1 MKIENIFKLLK
12 DNWQIIGG
20 AITGGAITVLVFI
33 GEIIF
38 ENSVSKAKT
47 GIEYSLEDIKEQRKK
62 IIREVCIKTIAIG
75 LFVIIVAI
83 LLPNIVMER
92 NNIRNTDVLIDSSI
106 VFWSGILCIVLCNR
120 RFKTFIL
127 LIIIQLFIWMSL
139 KDIMVIFIMYMI
151 VYGMIYFLGLSDK
164 ITILEKFV
172 VILISIFFKLLGL
185 VNPNKKSEYITISER
200 YKSRE
205 IDKVTI
211 SFLKLI
217 GTMYV
222 CIGMCLMLACI
233 RSNISNILIV
243 VIILYLFCYIANKI
257 YVISCL
263 RDNVAKIYYEDSNKQ
278 KVYIYRRVN
287 SQYLCGYKKYLK
299 SNNYE
304 FYEDI
309 KELERSISNN
319 IDSSLKGEINK
330 KISQIKEYG
339 EYSCSIKEKVK
350 IITSSIEL
358 KKEEEKFEYINSI
371 LDTLLCDLKEYT
383 KTTLVKEDDIIGKEL
398 FVVVDKD

>member
-1 MKIENIFKLLK
+1 MKTENIFKLLK
-12 DNWQIIGG
+12 DNWQIIVS
-20 AITGGAITVLVFI
+20 AITVLVFI
-33 GEIIF
+33 GKIIF
-38 ENSVSKAKT
+38 EDSVSKAKT
-47 GIEYSLEDIKEQRKK
+47 GIEYSLEDIKEQRNK
-62 IIREVCIKTIAIG
+62 IIREVCIKTISIG
-75 LFVIIVAI
+75 LFVIIIIVAI

-127 LIIIQLFIWMSL
+127 LISIQLFIWMNL

-151 VYGMIYFLGLSDK
+151 VYGMIYFLELSDK

-185 VNPNKKSEYITISER
+185 VNPNKKSEYITKSER

-217 GTMYV
+217 GTIYV

-243 VIILYLFCYIANKI
+243 VIILCLFCYIANKI
-257 YVISCL
+257 YGISCL

-358 KKEEEKFEYINSI
+358 KKEEEKFGYINII

>member
-20 AITGGAITVLVFI
+20 AITVLVFI
-33 GEIIF
+33 GKIIF

-75 LFVIIVAI
+75 LFVIIIIVAI

-106 VFWSGILCIVLCNR
+106 FFWLGILCIVLCNR

-127 LIIIQLFIWMSL
+127 LIIIQLFIWMNL
-139 KDIMVIFIMYMI
+139 KDIMGIFIMYMI
-151 VYGMIYFLGLSDK
+151 VYGIIYSLELSDK

-172 VILISIFFKLLGL
+172 VIPISIFFKLLGL
-185 VNPNKKSEYITISER
+185 VNPNKKSEYKTISER

-217 GTMYV
+217 GTIYV
-222 CIGMCLMLACI
+222 CIGMCLVLACI
-233 RSNISNILIV
+233 KSNILIV
-243 VIILYLFCYIANKI
+243 VIILYLFYYIANKI

-358 KKEEEKFEYINSI
+358 KKEEEKFEYINII
-371 LDTLLCDLKEYT
+371 LDTLLCDLKEYA
-383 KTTLVKEDDIIGKEL
+383 KTTLVKEDDISGKEL

>member
-12 DNWQIIGG
+12 DNWQIIVS
-20 AITGGAITVLVFI
+20 AITVLVFI
-33 GEIIF
+33 GKIIF
-38 ENSVSKAKT
+38 EDSVSKAKT
-47 GIEYSLEDIKEQRKK
+47 GIEYSLEDIKEQRNK
-62 IIREVCIKTIAIG
+62 IIREVCIKTISIG
-75 LFVIIVAI
+75 LFVIIIIVAI
-83 LLPNIVMER
+83 LLLNIVMER

-106 VFWSGILCIVLCNR
+106 FFWLGILCIVLCNR

-127 LIIIQLFIWMSL
+127 LIIIQLFIWMNL
-139 KDIMVIFIMYMI
+139 KDIMGIFIMYMI
-151 VYGMIYFLGLSDK
+151 VYGIIYFLELSDK

-172 VILISIFFKLLGL
+172 VIPISIFFKLLGL
-185 VNPNKKSEYITISER
+185 VNPNKKSEYKTISER

-217 GTMYV
+217 GTIYV
-222 CIGMCLMLACI
+222 CIGMCLVLACI
-233 RSNISNILIV
+233 KSNILIV

-358 KKEEEKFEYINSI
+358 KKEEEKFGYINII

>member
-20 AITGGAITVLVFI
+20 AITVLVFI
-33 GEIIF
+33 GKIIF
-38 ENSVSKAKT
+38 EDSVSKAKT
-47 GIEYSLEDIKEQRKK
+47 GIEYSLEDIKEQRNK
-62 IIREVCIKTIAIG
+62 IIREVCIKTISIG
-75 LFVIIVAI
+75 LFVIIIIVAI
-83 LLPNIVMER
+83 LLLNIVMER

-106 VFWSGILCIVLCNR
+106 FFWLGILCIVLCNR

-127 LIIIQLFIWMSL
+127 LISIQLFIWMNL
-139 KDIMVIFIMYMI
+139 KDIMGIFRMYIIVCVILYS
-151 VYGMIYFLGLSDK
+151 LELSDK

-172 VILISIFFKLLGL
+172 VIPISIFFKLLGL
-185 VNPNKKSEYITISER
+185 VNPNKKSEYKTISER

-217 GTMYV
+217 GTIYV
-222 CIGMCLMLACI
+222 CIGMCLVLACI
-233 RSNISNILIV
+233 KSNILIV
-243 VIILYLFCYIANKI
+243 VIILYLFYYIANKI
-257 YVISCL
+257 YGISCL

-358 KKEEEKFEYINSI
+358 KKEEEKFGYINII

-383 KTTLVKEDDIIGKEL
+383 KTTLVKEDDISGKEL

>member
-12 DNWQIIGG
+12 DNWQIIVS
-20 AITGGAITVLVFI
+20 AITVLVFI
-33 GEIIF
+33 GKIIF
-38 ENSVSKAKT
+38 EDSVSKAKT
-47 GIEYSLEDIKEQRKK
+47 GIEYSLEDIKEQRNK
-62 IIREVCIKTIAIG
+62 IIREVCIKTISIG
-75 LFVIIVAI
+75 LFVIIIIVAI
-83 LLPNIVMER
+83 LLLNIVMER

-106 VFWSGILCIVLCNR
+106 FFWLGILCIVLCNR

-127 LIIIQLFIWMSL
+127 LIIIQLFIWMNL
-139 KDIMVIFIMYMI
+139 KDIMGIFIMYMI
-151 VYGMIYFLGLSDK
+151 VYGIIYFLELSDK

-172 VILISIFFKLLGL
+172 VIPISIFFKLLGL
-185 VNPNKKSEYITISER
+185 VNPNKKSEYKTISER

-211 SFLKLI
+211 SFFKLI
-217 GTMYV
+217 GTIYV

-233 RSNISNILIV
+233 RSNILIV
-243 VIILYLFCYIANKI
+243 VILYLFYYIANKI
-257 YVISCL
+257 YGVSCL
-263 RDNVAKIYYEDSNKQ
+263 RNNVAKIYYEDSNKQ

-358 KKEEEKFEYINSI
+358 KKEEEKFEYINII

-383 KTTLVKEDDIIGKEL
+383 KTTLVKEDDISGKEL

>member
-33 GEIIF
+33 GKIIF

-75 LFVIIVAI
+75 LFVIIIIVVI
-83 LLPNIVMER
+83 LLLNIVMER

-127 LIIIQLFIWMSL
+127 LIIIQLFIWMNL
-139 KDIMVIFIMYMI
+139 KGIMGIFIMYII
-151 VYGMIYFLGLSDK
+151 VYVIIYPLELSDK

-172 VILISIFFKLLGL
+172 VIPISIFFKLLGL
-185 VNPNKKSEYITISER
+185 VNPNKKSEYITKSER

-211 SFLKLI
+211 SFFKFI
-217 GTMYV
+217 GTVYV
-222 CIGMCLMLACI
+222 CIGMYLVLTCI
-233 RSNISNILIV
+233 RSNISNILIF
-243 VIILYLFCYIANKI
+243 VIILWPFYCIASKI
-257 YVISCL
+257 YGISCL

-350 IITSSIEL
+350 I
-358 KKEEEKFEYINSI
+358 FN
-371 LDTLLCDLKEYT
+371 
-383 KTTLVKEDDIIGKEL
+383 
-398 FVVVDKD
+398 

>member
-12 DNWQIIGG
+12 DNWQIIGSV
-20 AITGGAITVLVFI
+20 ITVLVL
-33 GEIIF
+33 IIKIIY
-38 ENSVSKAKT
+38 ESLLSKAKT

-62 IIREVCIKTIAIG
+62 IILEVCIKTIG

-83 LLPNIVMER
+83 VAILLLDIVMKR

-106 VFWSGILCIVLCNR
+106 FFWLGILCIVLCNR
-120 RFKTFIL
+120 KFKTFIL
-127 LIIIQLFIWMSL
+127 LISIQLFIWMNL
-139 KDIMVIFIMYMI
+139 KDIMGIFIMYMI
-151 VYGMIYFLGLSDK
+151 VYGIIYSLELSDK

-172 VILISIFFKLLGL
+172 VVLISISFKLLGL
-185 VNPNKKSEYITISER
+185 VNPNKKSEYITRSER

-211 SFLKLI
+211 SFFKLI
-217 GTMYV
+217 GTIYV

-233 RSNISNILIV
+233 RSNILIV
-243 VIILYLFCYIANKI
+243 VILYLFYYIANKI
-257 YVISCL
+257 YGVSCL
-263 RDNVAKIYYEDSNKQ
+263 RNNVAKIYYEDSNKQ

-358 KKEEEKFEYINSI
+358 KKEEEKFEYINII
-371 LDTLLCDLKEYT
+371 LDMLLCDLKEYT

>member
-1 MKIENIFKLLK
+1 MKTENIFKLLK
-12 DNWQIIGG
+12 DNWQIIVS
-20 AITGGAITVLVFI
+20 AITVLVFI
-33 GEIIF
+33 GKIIF
-38 ENSVSKAKT
+38 EDSVSKAKT
-47 GIEYSLEDIKEQRKK
+47 GIEYSLEDIKEQRNK
-62 IIREVCIKTIAIG
+62 IIREVCIKTISIG
-75 LFVIIVAI
+75 LFVIIIIVAI
-83 LLPNIVMER
+83 LLLNIVMER

-106 VFWSGILCIVLCNR
+106 FFWLGILCIVLCNR

-127 LIIIQLFIWMSL
+127 LIIIQLFIWMNL
-139 KDIMVIFIMYMI
+139 KDIMGIFIMYMI
-151 VYGMIYFLGLSDK
+151 VYGIIYSLELSDK

-172 VILISIFFKLLGL
+172 VILISISFKLLGL
-185 VNPNKKSEYITISER
+185 VNPNKKSEYITRSER

-217 GTMYV
+217 GTIYV
-222 CIGMCLMLACI
+222 CIGMCLVLACI
-233 RSNISNILIV
+233 KSNISIV
-243 VIILYLFCYIANKI
+243 VIILYLFYYIANKI
-257 YVISCL
+257 YGISCL

-358 KKEEEKFEYINSI
+358 KKEEEKFGYINII

-383 KTTLVKEDDIIGKEL
+383 KTTLVKEDDISGKEL

>member
-33 GEIIF
+33 GKIIF

-62 IIREVCIKTIAIG
+62 IILEVCIKTIG

-83 LLPNIVMER
+83 VSILLLDIVMKR

-127 LIIIQLFIWMSL
+127 LIIIIQLFIWMNL
-139 KDIMVIFIMYMI
+139 KGIMGVFIMYMI
-151 VYGMIYFLGLSDK
+151 VYGMIYFLELSDK

-185 VNPNKKSEYITISER
+185 VNPNKKSEYITKSER

-211 SFLKLI
+211 SFFKLI
-217 GTMYV
+217 GTIYV
-222 CIGMCLMLACI
+222 CIGMCLMLTCI

-243 VIILYLFCYIANKI
+243 VIILCLFCYIANKI
-257 YVISCL
+257 YGVSCL
-263 RDNVAKIYYEDSNKQ
+263 RDNVDKIYYEDSNKQ

-309 KELERSISNN
+309 KELEKNWR
-319 IDSSLKGEINK
+319 E
-330 KISQIKEYG
+330 
-339 EYSCSIKEKVK
+339 V
-350 IITSSIEL
+350 
-358 KKEEEKFEYINSI
+358 
-371 LDTLLCDLKEYT
+371 
-383 KTTLVKEDDIIGKEL
+383 
-398 FVVVDKD
+398 

>member
-12 DNWQIIGG
+12 DNWQIIVS
-20 AITGGAITVLVFI
+20 AITVLVFI
-33 GEIIF
+33 GKIIF
-38 ENSVSKAKT
+38 EDSVSKAKT
-47 GIEYSLEDIKEQRKK
+47 GIEYSLEDIKEQRNK
-62 IIREVCIKTIAIG
+62 IIREVCIKTISIG
-75 LFVIIVAI
+75 LFVIIIIVAI
-83 LLPNIVMER
+83 LLLNIVMER

-106 VFWSGILCIVLCNR
+106 FFWLGILCIVLCNR

-127 LIIIQLFIWMSL
+127 LIIIQLFIWMNL
-139 KDIMVIFIMYMI
+139 KDIMGIFIMYMI
-151 VYGMIYFLGLSDK
+151 VYGIIYFLELSDK

-172 VILISIFFKLLGL
+172 VILISISFKLLGL
-185 VNPNKKSEYITISER
+185 VNPNKKSEYITRSER

-217 GTMYV
+217 GTIYV
-222 CIGMCLMLACI
+222 CIGMCLVLACI
-233 RSNISNILIV
+233 KSNILIV
-243 VIILYLFCYIANKI
+243 VIILYLFYYIANKI
-257 YVISCL
+257 YGISCL

-358 KKEEEKFEYINSI
+358 KKEEEKFEYINII

>member
-1 MKIENIFKLLK
+1 
-12 DNWQIIGG
+12 
-20 AITGGAITVLVFI
+20 
-33 GEIIF
+33 
-38 ENSVSKAKT
+38 
-47 GIEYSLEDIKEQRKK
+47 
-62 IIREVCIKTIAIG
+62 
-75 LFVIIVAI
+75 
-83 LLPNIVMER
+83 
-92 NNIRNTDVLIDSSI
+92 
-106 VFWSGILCIVLCNR
+106 
-120 RFKTFIL
+120 
-127 LIIIQLFIWMSL
+127 
-139 KDIMVIFIMYMI
+139 MYMI
-151 VYGMIYFLGLSDK
+151 VYGIIYSLELSDK

-172 VILISIFFKLLGL
+172 VILISISFKLLGL
-185 VNPNKKSEYITISER
+185 VNPNKKSEYITRSER

-217 GTMYV
+217 GTIYV
-222 CIGMCLMLACI
+222 CIGMCLVLACI
-233 RSNISNILIV
+233 KSNILIV
-243 VIILYLFCYIANKI
+243 VIILYLFYYIANKI
-257 YVISCL
+257 YGISCL

-358 KKEEEKFEYINSI
+358 KKEEEKFEYINII

-383 KTTLVKEDDIIGKEL
+383 KTTLVKEDDISGKEL

>member
-1 MKIENIFKLLK
+1 MEIENIFKLLK
-12 DNWQIIGG
+12 DNWQIIVS
-20 AITGGAITVLVFI
+20 AITVLVFI
-33 GEIIF
+33 GKIIF
-38 ENSVSKAKT
+38 EDSVSKAKT
-47 GIEYSLEDIKEQRKK
+47 GIEYSLEDIKEQKNK

-75 LFVIIVAI
+75 LFVIIIIVAI
-83 LLPNIVMER
+83 LLLNIVMER

-106 VFWSGILCIVLCNR
+106 FFWLGILCIVLCNR

-127 LIIIQLFIWMSL
+127 LIIIQLFIWMNL
-139 KDIMVIFIMYMI
+139 KDITGIFIIYII
-151 VYGMIYFLGLSDK
+151 VCVILYPLELSDK

-172 VILISIFFKLLGL
+172 VIPISIFFKLLGL
-185 VNPNKKSEYITISER
+185 VNPNKKFEYTTISER

-217 GTMYV
+217 GTIYV
-222 CIGMCLMLACI
+222 CIGMCLVLACI
-233 RSNISNILIV
+233 RSNILIV
-243 VIILYLFCYIANKI
+243 VIILYLFYYIANKI
-257 YVISCL
+257 YGISCL

-339 EYSCSIKEKVK
+339 EYSYSIKEKVK

-358 KKEEEKFEYINSI
+358 KKEEEKFEYINII

>member
-12 DNWQIIGG
+12 DNWQIIVS
-20 AITGGAITVLVFI
+20 AITVLVFI
-33 GEIIF
+33 GKIIF
-38 ENSVSKAKT
+38 EDSVSKAKT
-47 GIEYSLEDIKEQRKK
+47 GIEYSLEDIKEQRNK
-62 IIREVCIKTIAIG
+62 IIREVCIKTISIG
-75 LFVIIVAI
+75 LFVIIIIVAI
-83 LLPNIVMER
+83 LLLNIVMER

-106 VFWSGILCIVLCNR
+106 FFWLGILCIVLCNR

-127 LIIIQLFIWMSL
+127 LIIIQLFIWMNL
-139 KDIMVIFIMYMI
+139 KDIMGIFIMYMI
-151 VYGMIYFLGLSDK
+151 VYGIIYSLELSDK

-172 VILISIFFKLLGL
+172 VILISISFKLLGL
-185 VNPNKKSEYITISER
+185 VNPNKKSEYITRSER

-217 GTMYV
+217 GTIYV
-222 CIGMCLMLACI
+222 CIGMCLVLACI
-233 RSNISNILIV
+233 KSNILIV

-358 KKEEEKFEYINSI
+358 KKEEEKFGYINII

-383 KTTLVKEDDIIGKEL
+383 KTTLVKEDDISGKEL

>member
-12 DNWQIIGG
+12 DNWQIIGSV
-20 AITGGAITVLVFI
+20 ITVLVL
-33 GEIIF
+33 IIKIIY
-38 ENSVSKAKT
+38 ESLVSKAKT

-62 IIREVCIKTIAIG
+62 IILEVCIKTIG

-83 LLPNIVMER
+83 VAILLLDIVMKR

-106 VFWSGILCIVLCNR
+106 FFWLGILCIVLCNR
-120 RFKTFIL
+120 KFKTFIL
-127 LIIIQLFIWMSL
+127 LISIQLFIWMNL
-139 KDIMVIFIMYMI
+139 KDIMGIFIMYMI
-151 VYGMIYFLGLSDK
+151 VYGIIYSLELSDK

-172 VILISIFFKLLGL
+172 VVLISISFKLLGL
-185 VNPNKKSEYITISER
+185 VNPNKKSEYITRSER

-211 SFLKLI
+211 SFFKLI
-217 GTMYV
+217 GTIYV

-233 RSNISNILIV
+233 RSNILIV
-243 VIILYLFCYIANKI
+243 VILYLFYYIANKI
-257 YVISCL
+257 YGVSCL
-263 RDNVAKIYYEDSNKQ
+263 RNNVAKIYYEDSNKQ

-358 KKEEEKFEYINSI
+358 KKEEEKFEYINII

-383 KTTLVKEDDIIGKEL
+383 KTTLVKEDDISGKEL

>member
-1 MKIENIFKLLK
+1 MKAENIFKLLK
-12 DNWQIIGG
+12 DNWQIIVS
-20 AITGGAITVLVFI
+20 AITVLVFI
-33 GEIIF
+33 GKIIF
-38 ENSVSKAKT
+38 ENSVYKAKT
-47 GIEYSLEDIKEQRKK
+47 GIEYSLEDIKEQRNK
-62 IIREVCIKTIAIG
+62 IIREVCIKTISIG
-75 LFVIIVAI
+75 LFVIIIIVAI
-83 LLPNIVMER
+83 LLLNIVMER

-106 VFWSGILCIVLCNR
+106 FFWLGILCIVLCNR

-127 LIIIQLFIWMSL
+127 LIIIQLFIWMNL
-139 KDIMVIFIMYMI
+139 KDIMGIFIMYMI
-151 VYGMIYFLGLSDK
+151 VYGIIYFLELSDK

-172 VILISIFFKLLGL
+172 VIPISIFFKLLGL
-185 VNPNKKSEYITISER
+185 VNPNKKSEYKTISER

-217 GTMYV
+217 GTIYV
-222 CIGMCLMLACI
+222 CIGMCLVLACI
-233 RSNISNILIV
+233 KSNILIV
-243 VIILYLFCYIANKI
+243 VIILYLFYYIANKI
-257 YVISCL
+257 YGISCL

-358 KKEEEKFEYINSI
+358 KKEEEKFGYINII

-383 KTTLVKEDDIIGKEL
+383 KTTLVKEDDISGKEL

>member
-20 AITGGAITVLVFI
+20 AITVLVFI
-33 GEIIF
+33 VKIIF

-47 GIEYSLEDIKEQRKK
+47 GIEYSLEDIKEQRNK
-62 IIREVCIKTIAIG
+62 IIREVCIKTIG
-75 LFVIIVAI
+75 LFVIIVVI
-83 LLPNIVMER
+83 LLLNIVMER

-127 LIIIQLFIWMSL
+127 LIIIIQLFIWMNL
-139 KDIMVIFIMYMI
+139 KGIMGVFIMYMI
-151 VYGMIYFLGLSDK
+151 VYGMIYFLELSDK

-205 IDKVTI
+205 IDKATI
-211 SFLKLI
+211 SFFKLI

-350 IITSSIEL
+350 IITSSIES
-358 KKEEEKFEYINSI
+358 KKEEEKFEYINII

-398 FVVVDKD
+398 FVIVDKD

>member
-1 MKIENIFKLLK
+1 MKAENIVKLLE
-12 DNWQIIGG
+12 DNWQIIVS
-20 AITGGAITVLVFI
+20 AITVLVFI
-33 GEIIF
+33 GKIIF

-47 GIEYSLEDIKEQRKK
+47 GIEYSLEDIKEQRNK
-62 IIREVCIKTIAIG
+62 IIREVCIKTISIG
-75 LFVIIVAI
+75 LFVIIIIVAI
-83 LLPNIVMER
+83 LLLNIVMER

-106 VFWSGILCIVLCNR
+106 FFWLGILCIVLCNR

-127 LIIIQLFIWMSL
+127 LIIIQLFIWMNL
-139 KDIMVIFIMYMI
+139 KDIMGIFIMYMI
-151 VYGMIYFLGLSDK
+151 VYGIIYFLELSDK

-172 VILISIFFKLLGL
+172 VIPISIFFKLLGL
-185 VNPNKKSEYITISER
+185 VNPNKKSEYKTISER

-217 GTMYV
+217 GTIYV
-222 CIGMCLMLACI
+222 CIGMCLVLACI
-233 RSNISNILIV
+233 KSNILIV

-358 KKEEEKFEYINSI
+358 KKEEEKFGYINII

>member
-1 MKIENIFKLLK
+1 MKAENIFKLLK
-12 DNWQIIGG
+12 DNWQIIVS
-20 AITGGAITVLVFI
+20 AITVLVFI
-33 GEIIF
+33 GKIIF

-47 GIEYSLEDIKEQRKK
+47 GIEYSLEDIKEQRNK
-62 IIREVCIKTIAIG
+62 IIREVCIKTISIG
-75 LFVIIVAI
+75 LFVIIIIVAI
-83 LLPNIVMER
+83 LLLNIVMER

-106 VFWSGILCIVLCNR
+106 FFWLGILCIVLCNR

-127 LIIIQLFIWMSL
+127 LIIIQLFIWMNL
-139 KDIMVIFIMYMI
+139 KDIMGIFIMYMI
-151 VYGMIYFLGLSDK
+151 VYGIIYFLELSDK

-172 VILISIFFKLLGL
+172 VIPISIFFKLLGL
-185 VNPNKKSEYITISER
+185 VNPNKKSEYKTISER

-217 GTMYV
+217 GTIYV
-222 CIGMCLMLACI
+222 CIGMCLVLACI
-233 RSNISNILIV
+233 KSNILIV
-243 VIILYLFCYIANKI
+243 VIILYLFYYIANKI
-257 YVISCL
+257 YGISCL

-358 KKEEEKFEYINSI
+358 KKEEERFGYINII
-371 LDTLLCDLKEYT
+371 LDTLLYDLKEYT
-383 KTTLVKEDDIIGKEL
+383 KTTLVKEDDISGKEL

>member
-1 MKIENIFKLLK
+1 
-12 DNWQIIGG
+12 
-20 AITGGAITVLVFI
+20 
-33 GEIIF
+33 
-38 ENSVSKAKT
+38 
-47 GIEYSLEDIKEQRKK
+47 
-62 IIREVCIKTIAIG
+62 
-75 LFVIIVAI
+75 
-83 LLPNIVMER
+83 MER

-106 VFWSGILCIVLCNR
+106 FFWLGILCIVLCNR

-127 LIIIQLFIWMSL
+127 LIIIQLFIWMNL
-139 KDIMVIFIMYMI
+139 KDIMGIFIMYMI
-151 VYGMIYFLGLSDK
+151 VYGIIYFLELSDK

-172 VILISIFFKLLGL
+172 VIPISIFFKLLGL
-185 VNPNKKSEYITISER
+185 VNPNKKSEYKTISER

-217 GTMYV
+217 GTIYV
-222 CIGMCLMLACI
+222 CIGMCLVLACI
-233 RSNISNILIV
+233 KSNILIV

-358 KKEEEKFEYINSI
+358 KKEEEKFGYINII

>member
-12 DNWQIIGG
+12 DNWQIIVS
-20 AITGGAITVLVFI
+20 AITVLVFI
-33 GEIIF
+33 GKIIF
-38 ENSVSKAKT
+38 EDSVSKAKT
-47 GIEYSLEDIKEQRKK
+47 GIEYSLEDIKEQRNK
-62 IIREVCIKTIAIG
+62 IIREVCIKTISIG
-75 LFVIIVAI
+75 LFVIIIIVAI
-83 LLPNIVMER
+83 LLLNIVMER

-106 VFWSGILCIVLCNR
+106 FFWLGILCIVLCNR

-127 LIIIQLFIWMSL
+127 LIIIQLFIWMNL
-139 KDIMVIFIMYMI
+139 KDIMGIFIMYMI
-151 VYGMIYFLGLSDK
+151 VYGIIYFLELSDK

-172 VILISIFFKLLGL
+172 VIPISIFFKLLGL
-185 VNPNKKSEYITISER
+185 VNPNKKSEYKTISER

-217 GTMYV
+217 GTIYV
-222 CIGMCLMLACI
+222 CIGMCLVLACI
-233 RSNISNILIV
+233 KSNILIV
-243 VIILYLFCYIANKI
+243 VIILYLFYYIANKI
-257 YVISCL
+257 YGISCL

-358 KKEEEKFEYINSI
+358 KKEEEKFGYINII

-383 KTTLVKEDDIIGKEL
+383 KTTLVKEDDISGKEL

>member
-1 MKIENIFKLLK
+1 MKAENIFKLLK
-12 DNWQIIGG
+12 DNWQIIVS
-20 AITGGAITVLVFI
+20 AITVLVFI
-33 GEIIF
+33 GKIIF

-47 GIEYSLEDIKEQRKK
+47 GIEYSLEDIKEQRNK
-62 IIREVCIKTIAIG
+62 IIREVCIKTISIG
-75 LFVIIVAI
+75 LFVIIIIVAI
-83 LLPNIVMER
+83 LLLNIVMER

-106 VFWSGILCIVLCNR
+106 FFWLGILCIVLCNR

-127 LIIIQLFIWMSL
+127 LIIIQLFIWMNL
-139 KDIMVIFIMYMI
+139 KDIMGIFIMYMI
-151 VYGMIYFLGLSDK
+151 VYGIIYFLELSDK

-172 VILISIFFKLLGL
+172 VIPISIFFKLLGL
-185 VNPNKKSEYITISER
+185 VNPNKKSEYKTISER

-217 GTMYV
+217 GTIYV
-222 CIGMCLMLACI
+222 CIGMCLVLACI
-233 RSNISNILIV
+233 KSNILIV

-358 KKEEEKFEYINSI
+358 KKEEEKFGYINII

>member
-1 MKIENIFKLLK
+1 MKTENIFKLLK
-12 DNWQIIGG
+12 DNWQIIVS
-20 AITGGAITVLVFI
+20 AITVLVFI
-33 GEIIF
+33 GKIIF
-38 ENSVSKAKT
+38 EDSVSKAKT
-47 GIEYSLEDIKEQRKK
+47 GIEYSLEDIKEQRNK
-62 IIREVCIKTIAIG
+62 IIREVCIKTISIG
-75 LFVIIVAI
+75 LFVIIIIVAI
-83 LLPNIVMER
+83 LLLNIVMER
-92 NNIRNTDVLIDSSI
+92 NNIRNMDVLIDSSI
-106 VFWSGILCIVLCNR
+106 FFWLGILCIVLCNR

-127 LIIIQLFIWMSL
+127 LIIIQLFIWMNL
-139 KDIMVIFIMYMI
+139 KDIMGIFIMYMI
-151 VYGMIYFLGLSDK
+151 VYGIIYSLELSDK

-172 VILISIFFKLLGL
+172 VILISISFKLLGL
-185 VNPNKKSEYITISER
+185 VNPNKKSEYITRSER

-217 GTMYV
+217 GTIYV
-222 CIGMCLMLACI
+222 CIGMCLVLACI
-233 RSNISNILIV
+233 KSNILIV
-243 VIILYLFCYIANKI
+243 VIILYLFYYIANKI
-257 YVISCL
+257 YGISCL

-358 KKEEEKFEYINSI
+358 KKEEEKFGYINII

-383 KTTLVKEDDIIGKEL
+383 KTTLVKEDDISGKEL

>member
-1 MKIENIFKLLK
+1 MKTENIFKLLK
-12 DNWQIIGG
+12 DNWQIIVS
-20 AITGGAITVLVFI
+20 AITVLVFI
-33 GEIIF
+33 GKIIF
-38 ENSVSKAKT
+38 EDSVSKAKT
-47 GIEYSLEDIKEQRKK
+47 GIEYSLEDIKEQRNK
-62 IIREVCIKTIAIG
+62 IIREVCIKTISIG
-75 LFVIIVAI
+75 LFVIIIIVAI
-83 LLPNIVMER
+83 LLLNIVMER

-106 VFWSGILCIVLCNR
+106 FFWLGILCIVLCNR

-127 LIIIQLFIWMSL
+127 LIIIQLFIWMNL
-139 KDIMVIFIMYMI
+139 KDIMGIFIMYMI
-151 VYGMIYFLGLSDK
+151 VYGIIYSLELSDK

-172 VILISIFFKLLGL
+172 VILISISFKLLGL
-185 VNPNKKSEYITISER
+185 VNPNKKSEYITRSER

-217 GTMYV
+217 GTIYV
-222 CIGMCLMLACI
+222 CIGMCLVLACI
-233 RSNISNILIV
+233 KSNILIV
-243 VIILYLFCYIANKI
+243 VIILYLFYYIANKI
-257 YVISCL
+257 YGISCL

-358 KKEEEKFEYINSI
+358 KKEEEKFGYINII

-383 KTTLVKEDDIIGKEL
+383 KTTLVKEDDISGKEL

>member
-12 DNWQIIGG
+12 DNWQIIVS
-20 AITGGAITVLVFI
+20 AITVLVFI
-33 GEIIF
+33 GKIIF
-38 ENSVSKAKT
+38 EDSVSKAKT
-47 GIEYSLEDIKEQRKK
+47 GIEYSLEDIKEQRNK
-62 IIREVCIKTIAIG
+62 IIREVCIKTISIG
-75 LFVIIVAI
+75 LFVIIIIVAI
-83 LLPNIVMER
+83 LLLNIVMER

-106 VFWSGILCIVLCNR
+106 FFWLGILCIVLCNR

-127 LIIIQLFIWMSL
+127 LIIIQLFIWMNL
-139 KDIMVIFIMYMI
+139 KDIMGIFIMYMI
-151 VYGMIYFLGLSDK
+151 VYGIIYFLELSDK

-172 VILISIFFKLLGL
+172 VIPISIFFKLLGL
-185 VNPNKKSEYITISER
+185 VNPNKKSEYITKSER

-217 GTMYV
+217 GTIYV

-233 RSNISNILIV
+233 RSNTLIV
-243 VIILYLFCYIANKI
+243 VIILCLFCYIANKI
-257 YVISCL
+257 YGVSCL

-358 KKEEEKFEYINSI
+358 KKEEEKFEYINII

>member
-1 MKIENIFKLLK
+1 MKAENIFKLLK
-12 DNWQIIGG
+12 DNWQIIVS
-20 AITGGAITVLVFI
+20 AITVLVFI
-33 GEIIF
+33 GKIIF
-38 ENSVSKAKT
+38 EDSVSKAKT
-47 GIEYSLEDIKEQRKK
+47 GIEYSLEDIKEQRNK
-62 IIREVCIKTIAIG
+62 IIREVCIKTISIG
-75 LFVIIVAI
+75 LFVIIIIVAI
-83 LLPNIVMER
+83 LLLNIVMER

-106 VFWSGILCIVLCNR
+106 FFWLGILCIVLCNR

-127 LIIIQLFIWMSL
+127 LIIIQLFIWMNL
-139 KDIMVIFIMYMI
+139 KDIMGIFRMYIIVCVILYS
-151 VYGMIYFLGLSDK
+151 LELSDK

-172 VILISIFFKLLGL
+172 VIPISIFFKLLGL
-185 VNPNKKSEYITISER
+185 VNPNKKSEYKTISER

-217 GTMYV
+217 GTIYV
-222 CIGMCLMLACI
+222 CIGMCLVLACI
-233 RSNISNILIV
+233 KSNILIV

-358 KKEEEKFEYINSI
+358 KKEEEKFEYINII

>member
-1 MKIENIFKLLK
+1 MKAENIFKLLK
-12 DNWQIIGG
+12 DNWQIIVS
-20 AITGGAITVLVFI
+20 AITVLVFI
-33 GEIIF
+33 GKIIF

-47 GIEYSLEDIKEQRKK
+47 GIEYSLEDIKEQRNK
-62 IIREVCIKTIAIG
+62 IIREVCIKTISIG
-75 LFVIIVAI
+75 LFVIIIIVAI
-83 LLPNIVMER
+83 LLLNIVMER

-106 VFWSGILCIVLCNR
+106 FFWLGILCIVLCNR

-127 LIIIQLFIWMSL
+127 LIIIQLFIWMNL
-139 KDIMVIFIMYMI
+139 KDIMGIFIMYMI
-151 VYGMIYFLGLSDK
+151 VYGIIYFLELSDK

-172 VILISIFFKLLGL
+172 VIPISIFFKLLGL
-185 VNPNKKSEYITISER
+185 VNPNKKSEYKTISER

-217 GTMYV
+217 GTIYV
-222 CIGMCLMLACI
+222 CIGMCLVLACI
-233 RSNISNILIV
+233 KSNILIV

-350 IITSSIEL
+350 IRI
-358 KKEEEKFEYINSI
+358 Y
-371 LDTLLCDLKEYT
+371 
-383 KTTLVKEDDIIGKEL
+383 
-398 FVVVDKD
+398 